1 MPRKACFKEHK
12 AQAQKPSSAKTDQG
26 NGALHSMSFYSLLC
40 NTEFTLVAYC
50 VLKVH
55 DNSLTLTRGGRV
67 FISTREYTASTP
79 TVYLCVLRFIL
90 RFTFSHL
97 QAPLLPP
104 EAIREDA
111 PPDPI
116 EPPDEGEDDVVEEDE
131 DPFET
136 LMGNNEDDKVAEIGA
151 YLLDWMGTN
160 KATWES
166 AKEVWH
172 MLGIWCGFDL
182 PVFYRVKGIAQ
193 AWLKGRAQL
202 KQMCKNG
209 CVAYINCTHP
219 KLQGDKYQNEG
230 ME

>member
-1 MPRKACFKEHK
+1 
-12 AQAQKPSSAKTDQG
+12 
-26 NGALHSMSFYSLLC
+26 
-40 NTEFTLVAYC
+40 
-50 VLKVH
+50 
-55 DNSLTLTRGGRV
+55 
-67 FISTREYTASTP
+67 
-79 TVYLCVLRFIL
+79 
-90 RFTFSHL
+90 L

-160 KATWES
+160 KATWDS
-166 AKEVWH
+166 AEEVWH

-193 AWLKGRAQL
+193 AWLKGRSQL
-202 KQMCKNG
+202 IQMCKNG
-209 CVAYINCTHP
+209 CVAYMNCTHP

-230 ME
+230 IE